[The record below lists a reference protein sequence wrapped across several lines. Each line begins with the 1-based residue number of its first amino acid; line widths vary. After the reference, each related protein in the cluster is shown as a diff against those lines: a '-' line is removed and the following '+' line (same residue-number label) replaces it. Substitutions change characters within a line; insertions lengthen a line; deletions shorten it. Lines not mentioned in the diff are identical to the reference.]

1 MRKSSNA
8 AFIGRE
14 QFLFAVFFEG
24 NDLTRLM
31 LVVCDLT
38 NVLLC
43 GLRHISH
50 LHQRDC
56 FRGRIDCV
64 GVSVIYEALAVLVMC
79 LEELGERATREEVQ
93 VMTAV

>member
-1 MRKSSNA
+1 
-8 AFIGRE
+8 
-14 QFLFAVFFEG
+14 
-24 NDLTRLM
+24 M
-31 LVVCDLT
+31 LVVSDLA

-64 GVSVIYEALAVLVMC
+64 GVSVIYNALAVLVMC
-79 LEELGERATREEVQ
+79 LEELG
-93 VMTAV
+93 